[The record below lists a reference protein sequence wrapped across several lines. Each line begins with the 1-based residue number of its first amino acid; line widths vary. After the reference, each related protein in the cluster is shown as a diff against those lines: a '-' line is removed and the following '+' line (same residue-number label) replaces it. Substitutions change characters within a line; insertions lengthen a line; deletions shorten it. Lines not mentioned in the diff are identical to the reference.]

1 MNTMLLSHLNKSR
14 KNFLSCM
21 NSLTADELRKKLKK
35 VNCTRL
41 LKLWHD
47 HSEIAGHSH
56 LLVLVA
62 AVYDP
67 AFYYTTEE
75 MQCKG
80 VIIDIPTTVEDPQI
94 HIWNCKQNQA
104 YQLQM

>member
-1 MNTMLLSHLNKSR
+1 MNCMSKS
-14 KNFLSCM
+14 N
-21 NSLTADELRKKLKK
+21 LTADELRQKLKE
-35 VNCTRL
+35 VNRKRL

-67 AFYYTTEE
+67 AFYYTSEE

-80 VIIDIPTTVEDPQI
+80 MMFR
-94 HIWNCKQNQA
+94 
-104 YQLQM
+104 QL